1 MKIAISDL
9 RQKMLAT
16 FAENGFA
23 AADATRMIDVLLW
36 AEMCGIKPMGVAKM
50 VGSEPVQ
57 KERATAPPEIM
68 RDTKL
73 SQRINAHR
81 APAQLIC
88 QQATDVAI
96 EKAKAHGFGLV
107 GVHEVYTS
115 SAALAYYADRIA
127 REDLVAVVLSRSAG
141 MVAPFGSAD
150 ALFGTNPMAFAFP
163 TNEEPILFDM
173 ATSPITWTGL
183 LLAKARGEKL
193 PEGMAMDS
201 QGNPT
206 TDPDEALK
214 GALFPFDHGYKGAG
228 LGMVVE
234 VMAGPL
240 AASTYCDTAYTG
252 DYGNLFMAIDPELLV
267 DVADFKAQCSDMVR
281 IIKSSR
287 KQKGVD
293 EIRLPGERARAAY
306 KQAESSGMV
315 DVDDTVL
322 RELGY
327 VS

>member
-1 MKIAISDL
+1 M
-9 RQKMLAT
+9 
-16 FAENGFA
+16 AE
-23 AADATRMIDVLLW
+23 VLLW
-36 AEMCGIKPMGVAKM
+36 AEMSGIKPMGIAKM

-57 KERATAPPEIM
+57 NERATAPPEIM

-73 SQRINAHR
+73 SQRINARH

-107 GVHEVYTS
+107 GVHEVFTS

-127 REDLVAVVLSRSAG
+127 REDLVAMVLSRSAG
-141 MVAPFGSAD
+141 MVAPFGSAQ
-150 ALFGTNPMAFAFP
+150 ALFGTNPIAFAFP
-163 TNEEPILFDM
+163 TNEDPILFDM

-201 QGNPT
+201 EGNPT

-228 LGMVVE
+228 IGMVVE

-240 AASTYCDTAYTG
+240 AASAYCDTAYTG

-267 DVADFKAQCSDMVR
+267 DIADFKTQCSDMVR

-287 KQKGVD
+287 KQKGIN

-306 KQAESSGMV
+306 KKAAASGVV
-315 DVDDTVL
+315 DVDDGVL

-327 VS
+327 ISKV